1 MADAGVGTP
10 QAVPV
15 IPQAMPVIPQAKPI
29 VPQNPTSNVGASKSP
44 VCGENGRGI
53 LRAALGGD
61 DLPAGV
67 LARAAP
73 VRRDQVAVAIEGEG
87 FPGQIGAGMSVAAS
101 RVVRRSH
108 PDADKLHMRTT
119 YTGKL
124 RVQRGPFIDA
134 KYADY
139 SDIHKA
145 VPTDAANGGDS
156 ALQEQEPEHEHTKAQ
171 DHEHDPDPFY
181 HHRISPDDTL
191 EGILIRHNI
200 KLAEL
205 KRWNA
210 FPGRQFNACTEL
222 RIPKRLLPP
231 DFTPQ
236 APPSRAELVA
246 QLRREAGNSLSY
258 EEAVFYL
265 DDAEWQVPN
274 ALEAVRADD
283 EFEEQQQKEQ

>member
-1 MADAGVGTP
+1 MADKGVGVP
-10 QAVPV
+10 QAELV
-15 IPQAMPVIPQAKPI
+15 
-29 VPQNPTSNVGASKSP
+29 VPQNPTSVTGASNVT
-44 VCGENGRGI
+44 VCAEEGRGI
-53 LRAALGGD
+53 FRAALEAD
-61 DLPAGV
+61 DVPAAV
-67 LARAAP
+67 MLDPANAAP
-73 VRRDQVAVAIEGEG
+73 VRRDQVAVAIEGDG
-87 FPGQIGAGMSVAAS
+87 FTGEAGTTGMAAAAS

-124 RVQRGPFIDA
+124 QVQRGPFIDA
-134 KYADY
+134 QYADY
-139 SDIHKA
+139 SDIHKTL
-145 VPTDAANGGDS
+145 PKDAAAADDS
-156 ALQEQEPEHEHTKAQ
+156 ALQEQEPDREHEKEQEQEQ
-171 DHEHDPDPFY
+171 DHDPDPFY
-181 HHRISPDDTL
+181 RHRVAPEDTL
-191 EGILIRHNI
+191 EGVLIRHRI

-246 QLRREAGNSLSY
+246 QLRREAGNGLSH

-265 DDAEWQVPN
+265 DDAGWQVGD
-274 ALEAVRADD
+274 ALQAVRADD
-283 EFEEQQQKEQ
+283 EFEQQQSRVQ